1 MISSAISA
9 VKEFSKVQIIRFLV
23 VGALSF
29 LIEFGVFA
37 FLVDIAHINY
47 QYANIPAMAIAIICN
62 YFLTRKYVF
71 EPLKHNAK
79 MTFVLFLTFTLVGV
93 VLNQYLL
100 LFMVEQLEF
109 NIKGSKVL
117 AVGLVAIFN
126 FLTKKYFVF

>member
-1 MISSAISA
+1 MINSAISA
-9 VKEFSKVQIIRFLV
+9 VKGFSKVQIIRFLV
-23 VGALSF
+23 VGGISF

-71 EPLKHNAK
+71 EPLKHNAR
-79 MTFVLFLTFTLVGV
+79 MTFFLFLTFTLIGV

-100 LFMVEQLEF
+100 LFMVEQLDY

-117 AVGLVAIFN
+117 AVALVAIFN